1 MLTVLVMGSSL
12 VEGLEKFDK
21 EKVHRLK
28 CGRYVRL
35 IYRGFSGYSF
45 GNFTSP
51 QGIALTNGLLQ
62 CQPDFVLTIMGANSI
77 STLVTVGAVTAEAS
91 QFFYMLRDMFKTINP
106 QGQIIASQLPLRFVR
121 DPRNKHHTPSPKVFK
136 RFRDRVNAKLCSLKT
151 IDHIL
156 AIGGPGRLDDERFF
170 KKDKVHLKPRG
181 LDFQLQL
188 IKNKL
193 FRILNPKAEAPKEPL
208 VSPYNW
214 DEE

>member
-1 MLTVLVMGSSL
+1 MLKVLIMGSSL
-12 VEGLEKFDK
+12 VEGLEIFDK
-21 EKVHRLK
+21 AKVHRLK
-28 CGRYVRL
+28 CGRYVQL

-45 GNFTSP
+45 NNFNTP
-51 QGIALTNGLLQ
+51 QGIALTNDLLQ
-62 CQPDFVLTIMGANSI
+62 CHPDFVLTIMGANSI
-77 STLVTVGAVTAEAS
+77 STLVTVGEVTAEAS
-91 QFFYMLRDMFKTINP
+91 QFFYRLRNIFRTINP

-121 DPRNKHHTPSPKVFK
+121 DPRNRHHTPLPKAFK
-136 RFRDRVNAKLCSLKT
+136 RFRDRVNTKLCSLKP

-170 KKDKVHLKPRG
+170 KKDKVHLRPRG

-193 FRILNPKAEAPKEPL
+193 FRILNPDAKAPEEPL

-214 DEE
+214 DVE